1 MNAFDVRPTLDAPDD
16 DPYLWL
22 ENVEGERAL
31 AWAAGQS
38 AKTLKHF
45 GGTQFERDRAALT
58 AIFDNRDNLPLIARH
73 GQYLHNY
80 WRDAGNPRGLWR
92 RTTLAAYMKADP
104 QWELLLDLDALA
116 ASDGEDWIWDG
127 ASIEPERRERAVLRL
142 SRGGSDAVVH
152 REFDLIS
159 LSFVADGFN
168 LPEAKGYVS
177 WLDPDTLLL
186 SSALGNGMATRSGYA
201 RTVRLWKRDADPLT
215 TPVIFEAGFE
225 SLKVSGHSDRTGRS
239 ERLWFIEKPAF
250 FEEISW
256 IGDRSGPR
264 RQIDLPRDAS
274 WRV

>member
-16 DPYLWL
+16 DPYVWL
-22 ENVEGERAL
+22 EDVEGERAL

-38 AKTLKHF
+38 ARTLKHF

-58 AIFDNRDNLPLIARH
+58 AIFDNRDNLPLIARRS
-73 GQYLHNY
+73 QYLYNY
-80 WRDAGNPRGLWR
+80 WRDDGNPRGLWR

-168 LPEAKGYVS
+168 LPEAKGYVN
-177 WLDPDTLLL
+177 WL
-186 SSALGNGMATRSGYA
+186 
-201 RTVRLWKRDADPLT
+201 
-215 TPVIFEAGFE
+215 
-225 SLKVSGHSDRTGRS
+225 
-239 ERLWFIEKPAF
+239 
-250 FEEISW
+250 
-256 IGDRSGPR
+256 
-264 RQIDLPRDAS
+264 
-274 WRV
+274 